1 MYERV
6 WQPAAQDFSGMLMR
20 FAVIRLPP
28 GVDDAWV
35 HVRARLRQ
43 SFQTV
48 PSYMRDMSTAV
59 SNPLLDLG
67 KSKIRQPTVSS
78 PKSTRENPQC
88 VCSSACSACV
98 VGRIDYFPTS
108 ADAAVH
114 VYTHVYT
121 HVYIHRYH
129 SRPRCRAL
137 GQRTGFKGLERFG
150 PTAGCDLL
158 ERPTAGCD
166 LWCMYLC
173 LLVS

>member
-1 MYERV
+1 MGQMYERV

-67 KSKIRQPTVSS
+67 KSKFGS
-78 PKSTRENPQC
+78 PLFRAQNRRERIP
-88 VCSSACSACV
+88 SACV
-98 VGRIDYFPTS
+98 VLR
-108 ADAAVH
+108 V
-114 VYTHVYT
+114 VRV
-121 HVYIHRYH
+121 
-129 SRPRCRAL
+129 L
-137 GQRTGFKGLERFG
+137 
-150 PTAGCDLL
+150 
-158 ERPTAGCD
+158 
-166 LWCMYLC
+166 
-173 LLVS
+173 